1 MNGNMELYNPN
12 NELKKKNA
20 KKLQRTKTKKNTA
33 NQYSRY
39 FVIFFLLFIMFYF
52 SPSVCLRMRG
62 NNTTH
67 KS

>member
-12 NELKKKNA
+12 NELKKNA
-20 KKLQRTKTKKNTA
+20 KKLQRTKTKNTA
-33 NQYSRY
+33 TKYSRY
-39 FVIFFLLFIMFYF
+39 FVIFFFLLFIMFYF